1 MDLVKK
7 FRRIAKMTRRVSRN
21 NQRESTRSAK
31 ELNWSRLEEICIS
44 GKMVEPTPLNNL
56 ILRSPD
62 YRAFKN
68 TVEEP

>member
-7 FRRIAKMTRRVSRN
+7 FRRMAKMMRRVSQN

-44 GKMVEPTPLNNL
+44 GKWW
-56 ILRSPD
+56 SPH
-62 YRAFKN
+62 R
-68 TVEEP
+68 